1 MDAGVLLFPSF
12 LLFSLMLGSMV
23 PSGFKNDAPCHWNEV
38 WNRVHPITPPKGFPL
53 EQLVPFQMDESQ
65 FPQVLSLLVGG
76 DDIPAVGRGPGARSQ
91 PPSLPACSSR
101 RKQCWLGL
109 LDPSDQRELLD
120 HCPLPRWLRGP
131 CLPGSNQVCLRAGR
145 AGGLQISVPTR
156 EGEPH
161 STSGD

>member
-1 MDAGVLLFPSF
+1 
-12 LLFSLMLGSMV
+12 MLG
-23 PSGFKNDAPCHWNEV
+23 GQ
-38 WNRVHPITPPKGFPL
+38 TPRGVADTWGTPAHGLRGQSWERLWRFPQPPASRGSRL
-53 EQLVPFQMDESQ
+53 EGWVGQMDESQ

-131 CLPGSNQVCLRAGR
+131 CLPGSSQVCLRAGR
-145 AGGLQISVPTR
+145 AGGLQISVPTQ